1 MVHPGSSRQ
10 TSVWAASAANFCD
23 LDSACAEGSL
33 EQQDPNCLAQLKYVI
48 PINCDTVAGSQLSN
62 RDDFLMI

>member
-1 MVHPGSSRQ
+1 M
-10 TSVWAASAANFCD
+10 WAASAANFCD
-23 LDSACAEGSL
+23 MDSACAEGSL
-33 EQQDPNCLAQLKYVI
+33 EQQDPNCLAQLKYVVDIMII